1 MSHTNF
7 RWERTKVSGQIVG
20 SFAKSPNHDP
30 LGTPIRPTAI
40 SMLDMARP
48 DLSKGLMQSALE
60 SGHVQ
65 VVFHKELVAI
75 LDDDSNGSNVMVSVK
90 DLQTGL
96 LEEHMVSFLMT
107 KERLVLAVDT
117 KELTKNTE
125 Q

>member
-1 MSHTNF
+1 M
-7 RWERTKVSGQIVG
+7 
-20 SFAKSPNHDP
+20 
-30 LGTPIRPTAI
+30 
-40 SMLDMARP
+40 
-48 DLSKGLMQSALE
+48 
-60 SGHVQ
+60 
-65 VVFHKELVAI
+65 VFHKELVAI